1 MVNPLEPSAARPGS
15 PARRNAALDGLRG
28 IAIAMVLWHHL
39 VELNLPPGR
48 GSWLGWLRAG
58 TGLSWSGVDL
68 FFTLSGFF
76 IGGIL
81 IDRRESPRLT
91 RVFYLRRAVRILPI
105 YYITLGFIAVA
116 LLARLP
122 GSFHLFPPW
131 VYALFLTN
139 FALGLAQRWDWIPL
153 SVLWSISVEEQF
165 YLTAPWV
172 VRALPPSRL
181 PWFLAGLA
189 VLAELARAAV
199 LIWHPQGNLALHVLT
214 PFRMDALAL
223 GAWVAWAVRSDAA
236 HPFFDGLRSAWKLW
250 LASGLVL
257 LCGLALLRP
266 AEGSPVMA
274 LAGYP
279 LMASVFALAVAIL
292 SGLRPPGLSRFLESR
307 PLVHLGRHSYF
318 IYLWHTLLGGAL
330 IRWLGGPNFILN
342 SPHTLGVVLLA
353 VAATWIAAAA
363 SWKWLEGPLVAWGHQ
378 HAY

>member
-1 MVNPLEPSAARPGS
+1 VNPLEPSAARPGS

-28 IAIAMVLWHHL
+28 IAIALVLWHHF

-81 IDRRESPRLT
+81 IDRRSSPRLT

-122 GSFHLFPPW
+122 GSFHLFPAW
-131 VYALFLTN
+131 VYGLFLTN

-165 YLTAPWV
+165 YLSAPWV

-189 VLAELARAAV
+189 ALAELARACV

-223 GAWVAWAVRSDAA
+223 GACVAWAVRSDAA
-236 HPFFDGLRSAWKLW
+236 LPFFERLGRAWKLW
-250 LASGLVL
+250 LLAGLVL
-257 LCGLALLRP
+257 FCGLALLRP
-266 AEGSPVMA
+266 TEGSPVMA

-279 LMASVFALAVAIL
+279 LMASVFALTVAIL
-292 SGLRPPGLSRFLESR
+292 SGLPPNGLSRFLESR

-330 IRWLGGPNFILN
+330 IRWLGGQNFIVN
-342 SPHTLGVVLLA
+342 SLQTFGIVMVA

-363 SWKWLEGPLVAWGHQ
+363 SWKWIEGPLVEWGHK